1 MDNDERTF
9 EVTGVRNDNSSSL
22 FEKVERGG
30 HGGLRESYCQLC
42 TIDEVIYGLSHGEI
56 IVIGVFHAWD
66 SLACFGLL
74 SYKTINILHDS
85 HCSCEWQPSFVG

>member
-1 MDNDERTF
+1 MFNGVDNDERTF

-56 IVIGVFHAWD
+56 IASVCSMRGAHLLF
-66 SLACFGLL
+66 LA
-74 SYKTINILHDS
+74 T
-85 HCSCEWQPSFVG
+85 FV